1 LLSELGKEYKM
12 VSEGPLNPL
21 LHAIYQGC
29 QALHGGEATFNKG
42 VFHVLVTD
50 QSFMARDQP
59 STSKEVSERN
69 AEVAANKEVVAGTA
83 CKEGFVTLISRNAVQ
98 RASVQITLTP
108 KVHTHYLRFL
118 DNLTVH
124 ATEDQQQLLE
134 DVFQRYAGG
143 NVAYYGRRGVY
154 EIMPFTLPE
163 KLDIMLKE
171 VEKRRN
177 LYIATLQSR
186 NRCSRFS
193 RTRNFTLSR
202 NDLRQMMSA
211 WEDDY
216 ESWMHPV
223 HWQGFHK

>member
-1 LLSELGKEYKM
+1 
-12 VSEGPLNPL
+12 
-21 LHAIYQGC
+21 
-29 QALHGGEATFNKG
+29 
-42 VFHVLVTD
+42 
-50 QSFMARDQP
+50 
-59 STSKEVSERN
+59 
-69 AEVAANKEVVAGTA
+69 
-83 CKEGFVTLISRNAVQ
+83 
-98 RASVQITLTP
+98 
-108 KVHTHYLRFL
+108 
-118 DNLTVH
+118 
-124 ATEDQQQLLE
+124 
-134 DVFQRYAGG
+134 
-143 NVAYYGRRGVY
+143 
-154 EIMPFTLPE
+154 MPFTLPE

-216 ESWMHPV
+216 ESWMHPE